1 MHAAPPVP
9 YRKNKEATTVMTKAE
24 KWMPY
29 LFLLPAL
36 LVIAFFRIYPAISG
50 LLESLYATSFAAGG
64 VKQFVGL
71 RNFEDVFSDPVAIQS
86 IWVTLRF
93 NLIVNPLQVC
103 LALLIALLVN
113 QAVRGVGFFRSIYL
127 LPIAISLNVSA
138 IVWGLMLSQNGLF
151 NGMLR
156 TIGLPAQPF
165 LTSTEQAL
173 WSIIMM
179 ASWVGVPYWALF
191 LLAGLQGIPRELY
204 EAAEIDGANLWRRF
218 TEVTFPL
225 LRRVLVFVLVADT
238 VANFL
243 LFVPVLILTKGG
255 PQLSTNTLMFEA
267 YRRGFI
273 YGDFG
278 TSSAMISLLL
288 AATLV
293 VVGLEFWL
301 LRTND

>member
-1 MHAAPPVP
+1 MI
-9 YRKNKEATTVMTKAE
+9 KTE
-24 KWMPY
+24 KWIPY

-36 LVIAFFRIYPAISG
+36 LIIALFRIYPAFSG
-50 LLESLYATSFAAGG
+50 LAESLYATSFAAGG
-64 VKQFVGL
+64 AKEFVGL
-71 RNFEDVFSDPVAIQS
+71 RNFQDVFSDPVAVQS

-93 NLIVNPLQVC
+93 NLIVNPLQVV

-138 IVWGLMLSQNGLF
+138 IVWGLALSQTGLF
-151 NGMLR
+151 NGLLR
-156 TIGLPAQPF
+156 SVGLAPQPF
-165 LTSTEQAL
+165 LASTDQAL
-173 WSIIMM
+173 WSIIML

-191 LLAGLQGIPRELY
+191 LLAGLQGISPELY
-204 EAAEIDGANLWRRF
+204 EAAEIDGANGWRRF
-218 TEVTFPL
+218 SEITFPL
-225 LRRVLVFVLVADT
+225 IRRVLVFVLVADT

-267 YRRGFI
+267 YRRGFV

-278 TSSAMISLLL
+278 TSSAMISVLLL
-288 AATLV
+288 ATLAV
-293 VVGLEFWL
+293 VAVEFWL
-301 LRTND
+301 LRSSD

>member
-1 MHAAPPVP
+1 
-9 YRKNKEATTVMTKAE
+9 MTKAE
-24 KWMPY
+24 KWVPY

-36 LVIAFFRIYPAISG
+36 LIIVFFRIYPAISG
-50 LLESLYATSFAAGG
+50 LLESLYATSFAGGG
-64 VKQFVGL
+64 VKEFVGL
-71 RNFEDVFSDPVAIQS
+71 RNFEDIFNDPVAMQS
-86 IWVTLRF
+86 IWVTVRF
-93 NLIVNPLQVC
+93 NLIVNPLQVV

-138 IVWGLMLSQNGLF
+138 IVWGLMLMQNGLF
-151 NGMLR
+151 NGLLR
-156 TIGLPAQPF
+156 TIGLPAQGF

-173 WSIIMM
+173 WCIVVM

-191 LLAGLQGIPRELY
+191 ILAGLQGIPRELY
-204 EAAEIDGANLWRRF
+204 EAADIDGANWWRRF
-218 TEVTFPL
+218 SEVTFPL
-225 LRRVLVFVLVADT
+225 LRRVLVFVLVAAT

-288 AATLV
+288 LATLV
-293 VVGLEFWL
+293 VVAVEFWL
-301 LRTND
+301 LRSND

>member
-1 MHAAPPVP
+1 
-9 YRKNKEATTVMTKAE
+9 MTKAE
-24 KWMPY
+24 KWIPY

-36 LVIAFFRIYPAISG
+36 LVIAFFRIYPAASG
-50 LLESLYATSFAAGG
+50 LLESLYATSFANGG
-64 VKQFVGL
+64 VKEFVGL
-71 RNFEDVFSDPVAIQS
+71 RNFEDIFSDPVAIQS

-93 NLIVNPLQVC
+93 NLIVNPLQVA
-103 LALLIALLVN
+103 LALAIALLAN

-138 IVWGLMLSQNGLF
+138 IVWGLALSQSGLF
-151 NGMLR
+151 NGLLR
-156 TIGLPAQPF
+156 LVGLPPQPF

-173 WSIIMM
+173 WSIIML

-191 LLAGLQGIPRELY
+191 LLAGLQGISRELY
-204 EAAEIDGANLWRRF
+204 EAAEIDGANWWRRF

-243 LFVPVLILTKGG
+243 LFVPVLILTDGG

-278 TSSAMISLLL
+278 ASSAMISLLL
-288 AATLV
+288 LATLLV
-293 VVGLEFWL
+293 VAIEFWL
-301 LRTND
+301 LRGSE

>member
-1 MHAAPPVP
+1 
-9 YRKNKEATTVMTKAE
+9 MTKAE
-24 KWMPY
+24 KWVPY

-50 LLESLYATSFAAGG
+50 LLESLYATSFAGG
-64 VKQFVGL
+64 GGKEFVGL
-71 RNFEDVFSDPVAIQS
+71 QNFQDILTDPVAIQS

-93 NLIVNPLQVC
+93 NLIVNPLQVV

-138 IVWGLMLSQNGLF
+138 IVWGLALSQNGLF
-151 NGMLR
+151 NGLLR
-156 TIGLPAQPF
+156 SVGLPAQPF
-165 LTSTEQAL
+165 LTSTDQAL
-173 WSIIMM
+173 WSIVMM

-204 EAAEIDGANLWRRF
+204 EAAEIDGANWWRRF
-218 TEVTFPL
+218 SEVTFPL

-255 PQLSTNTLMFEA
+255 PQLSTNPLMFEA

-288 AATLV
+288 LATLAV
-293 VVGLEFWL
+293 VAVEFWL
-301 LRTND
+301 LRGNE

>member
-1 MHAAPPVP
+1 
-9 YRKNKEATTVMTKAE
+9 MTKAE
-24 KWMPY
+24 KWIPY

-36 LVIAFFRIYPAISG
+36 VIIALFRIYPAFSG

-64 VKQFVGL
+64 DKVFVGL
-71 RNFEDVFSDPVAIQS
+71 RNFQDVFEDPVTIQS

-93 NLIVNPLQVC
+93 NLIVNPLQVV

-127 LPIAISLNVSA
+127 LPIAISLNVSS
-138 IVWGLMLSQNGLF
+138 IVWGLMLMQNGLF

-156 TIGLPAQPF
+156 LIGVPPQPF
-165 LTSTEQAL
+165 LQSTDQAL
-173 WSIIMM
+173 WSIIML

-191 LLAGLQGIPRELY
+191 LLAGLQGISRELY
-204 EAAEIDGANLWRRF
+204 EAAEIDGANWWRRF
-218 TEVTFPL
+218 TEITFPL

-243 LFVPVLILTKGG
+243 LFVPVLLLTQGG

-267 YRRGFI
+267 YRRGFV

-288 AATLV
+288 LATLV
-293 VVGLEFWL
+293 VVAGEFWL
-301 LRTND
+301 LRSSD